1 VPGQT
6 NSGSL
11 AIFTAIRD
19 FGAPVPYNRDMSTKQ
34 KPWWKLHEEISSV
47 FERLFR
53 PIEQQVLHDTRHRDV
68 VGVLRQLDVGVI
80 DERANDKKVIAFVE
94 VQKRKALVGMKDF
107 GDWIYKQQTL
117 RARELVIVSE
127 EGFTQSVLK
136 HVRKLHPERVRLGR
150 LHEVETGFIERVNST
165 CLGIKRALT
174 LWWIAS
180 IFVQYADADEIVHVN
195 SADLDLEAPIFGIVG
210 QNRGGMSVMGL
221 IRQNEASGG
230 QVPPG
235 QMHGLVV
242 DVEGGGLTY
251 SAARPLRRILI
262 TAEKQRRIWEPK
274 TRFYA
279 YEEAHPKSMQRG
291 IAILSTFRVD
301 DSRTG
306 TLTLVITPDEE
317 NVAGGNARLAGQFE
331 FN

>member
-34 KPWWKLHEEISSV
+34 KPWWKLHEEIPSV

-195 SADLDLEAPIFGIVG
+195 SADLDLEEQLWLLVK
-210 QNRGGMSVMGL
+210 
-221 IRQNEASGG
+221 ASLGSFT
-230 QVPPG
+230 V
-235 QMHGLVV
+235 
-242 DVEGGGLTY
+242 
-251 SAARPLRRILI
+251 R
-262 TAEKQRRIWEPK
+262 
-274 TRFYA
+274 
-279 YEEAHPKSMQRG
+279 
-291 IAILSTFRVD
+291 
-301 DSRTG
+301 
-306 TLTLVITPDEE
+306 
-317 NVAGGNARLAGQFE
+317 
-331 FN
+331 